1 MKFTRLTFGLGVLAL
16 GIGTAASSYDVKL
29 YDPVWIGDTQLK
41 KGDYKVEMKGDKA
54 VFTMGKTSVEVPAT
68 VAKADRKYSGN
79 SFVTEGSKLI
89 ELDLGGT
96 TSKILFSPSAQ
107 GAAGSK

>member
-1 MKFTRLTFGLGVLAL
+1 MKLIATTFGLGVFAL
-16 GIGTAASSYDVKL
+16 GIAAAASSYDVKI
-29 YDPVWIGDTQLK
+29 YDPVWVGDTQLK

-54 VFTMGKTSVEVPAT
+54 VFKTGKTSIEVPAT
-68 VAKADRKYSGN
+68 VGKADKKFNGN
-79 SFVTEGSKLI
+79 SFVTEGTKLV

-96 TSKILFSPSAQ
+96 TEKILFGSSAQ